1 MYGQKS
7 VAVVVPAFNE
17 ERLIGRTV
25 RTLPRYVDHII
36 VVDDGSRD
44 ATSAN
49 ARAEGGGRL
58 RVIRHAK
65 NRGVG
70 AAIATGYREA
80 LAAGADIAV
89 VVGGD
94 AQMDPEEMD
103 RLIEPIAVGAA
114 DYVKGNRL
122 SHRDVEQRMPRA
134 RLMANHVL
142 TGLTRLA
149 VGQEA
154 LRDSQCGY
162 AAISRRALERLPLSS
177 LWPRYGYPNDLLGL
191 LSSRGLRAI
200 DRPVS
205 PIYGDEQS
213 HINPITIGPTL
224 AYVLARTWVRRQLRQ
239 VL

>member
-1 MYGQKS
+1 MYGRKT

-25 RTLPRYVDHII
+25 SELPRYVDHVF

-44 ATSAN
+44 GTSAV
-49 ARAEGGGRL
+49 ARAEGGERT
-58 RVIRHAK
+58 RVIRHTR

-70 AAIATGYREA
+70 AAIATGYRAA

-94 AQMDPEEMD
+94 AQMDPSEMD
-103 RLIEPIAVGAA
+103 RLIEPIAAGTA

-122 SHRDVEQRMPRA
+122 GHREVSQRMPRA
-134 RLMANHVL
+134 RQLANRVL
-142 TGLTRLA
+142 TELTRVA
-149 VGQEA
+149 VGQPVN
-154 LRDSQCGY
+154 DSQCGY
-162 AAISRRALERLPLSS
+162 AAISRRALERLPLER

-191 LSSRGLRAI
+191 LAARGLRTA

-205 PIYGDEQS
+205 PIYGDEVS
-213 HINPITIGPTL
+213 GINPVTIGPTL
-224 AYVLARTWVRRQLRQ
+224 AYVLARTWIRRRLSPR
-239 VL
+239 V